1 MKKYFVILLL
11 SLLPLMGW
19 SQGKVYTRKVR
30 IADLETRTTK
40 VVLSGDVMYQNVL
53 RAETSSRW
61 RINAFEFCT
70 PEEYELLK
78 TRNDYYFLRTASDG
92 TALWLVMEKGGKE
105 KDDNP
110 MNEALELARMP
121 ICDVGAE
128 DSILEHVGAFLDIMQ
143 TFLRDASRSEK
154 AAYGG
159 LRRYNRPGLAR
170 RTPAGSLVTIYAGG
184 HEIAYD
190 KDTHELLLFRKSAHG
205 KSSR

>member
-1 MKKYFVILLL
+1 MKRYLVILLL
-11 SLLPLMGW
+11 SLLPLLGW
-19 SQGKVYTRKVR
+19 GQGKVYTRKVR

-70 PEEYELLK
+70 PEEYEALK

-92 TALWLVMEKGGKE
+92 SALWLVFEKGGKE

-121 ICDVGAE
+121 ICEADAG
-128 DSILEHVGAFLDIMQ
+128 DSVLEHMGAFLDIIQ

-154 AAYGG
+154 AAYAG
-159 LRRYNRPGLAR
+159 LRHYNRPGLAR

-190 KDTHELLLFRKSAHG
+190 KDTHALLLYRRSPNG
-205 KSSR
+205 KSPR